1 MWSGTRV
8 RGPSRA
14 NSASPEPLH
23 RGRRAVR
30 GRIGDAPALRRR
42 PKQWCWKVTI
52 DSELIAADAERAGL
66 GYWDLLADTLIHE
79 YYHAYDMF
87 TCVCGNPHEWRGQS
101 RSDYEAD
108 TSDRAAEK
116 AGALAACLPD

>member
-1 MWSGTRV
+1 MF
-8 RGPSRA
+8 
-14 NSASPEPLH
+14 N
-23 RGRRAVR
+23 AVA
-30 GRIGDAPALRRR
+30 GKGVVTVSYADATTVIHEGHDTTLIVNALGNTQWNGGK
-42 PKQWCWKVTI
+42 PKITI

-66 GYWDLLADTLIHE
+66 GYWDLFADTLIHE

-87 TCVCGNPHEWRGQS
+87 TCVCGNPHKWRGQS